1 MSIFA
6 FDLFLVGHPVIGQH
20 GMLISAI
27 DFLNAPSGRRIAMDL
42 FLLAVFGGLYT
53 VPLYTFI
60 QNRPDPDIRSR
71 VIAANNILNAFF
83 MVAASV
89 LLMALYAFEFSYPQI
104 FLILALMNLAAACYI
119 YSAIPDFVLR
129 MMSWFIVNL
138 VYRLKVNGQEHLPLR
153 GPYVIACNH
162 VSFVDALIIAS
173 ACPVPP
179 RFIMHYS
186 FMNLPFLKWIFR
198 DIKVIPIAESAENRA
213 ILLGAFRRIKQELN
227 SKGVVVIFPEGG
239 ITRDGKI
246 QPFQEGIETIIDHNP
261 VPVVPACLNG
271 LWGSIFSRKYTGKRI
286 PFRRRWSRISL
297 EFAPPIP
304 PEKFSAAKLFEAIS
318 SMKHDES

>member
-1 MSIFA
+1 
-6 FDLFLVGHPVIGQH
+6 
-20 GMLISAI
+20 
-27 DFLNAPSGRRIAMDL
+27 
-42 FLLAVFGGLYT
+42 
-53 VPLYTFI
+53 
-60 QNRPDPDIRSR
+60 
-71 VIAANNILNAFF
+71 
-83 MVAASV
+83 
-89 LLMALYAFEFSYPQI
+89 
-104 FLILALMNLAAACYI
+104 
-119 YSAIPDFVLR
+119 
-129 MMSWFIVNL
+129 
-138 VYRLKVNGQEHLPLR
+138 
-153 GPYVIACNH
+153 
-162 VSFVDALIIAS
+162 
-173 ACPVPP
+173 
-179 RFIMHYS
+179 MHYS

-246 QPFQEGIETIIDHNP
+246 QPFQEGIETIINHNP

-304 PEKFSAAKLFEAIS
+304 PEKFSATKLFEAIS
-318 SMKHDES
+318 SMKHNES